1 MTNETTT
8 NKTTARKSTATKS
21 TRTAKAKVSEEKI
34 ITPTETVKNE
44 SVNVPVIEQPKVEK
58 KKLRGITEIPQ
69 SEMFP
74 VRSMRTN
81 PLIYIDHRSGNQYEW
96 QEFGDVEFLSFA
108 DINSM
113 RSRSRKFIDQMWIV
127 FDDEEIVK
135 AFNLQKKYDEVFS
148 KYDENM
154 LLNESAHELRE
165 ILPKLPQ
172 GVKKSLSVQAVKIA
186 KQEIESGN
194 HDLMDSLNKIK
205 VIEEK
210 LGVDLSLL
218 LDK

>member
-8 NKTTARKSTATKS
+8 NKTTARKTTATKT
-21 TRTAKAKVSEEKI
+21 TRTTKPKVTEEKVV
-34 ITPTETVKNE
+34 TPIEPVKNQ
-44 SVNVPVIEQPKVEK
+44 SVEAVVAEQSAVEQ

-69 SEMFP
+69 HEMFA

-81 PLIYIDHRSGNQYEW
+81 PLIYIDKRSGNQYEW

-127 FDDEEIVK
+127 FDDEEIVN